1 MQVKLCLL
9 SSVLLLAACGG
20 SKNDIPDPSAA
31 QTLAAETAYNDLRD
45 RKYDAFLEH
54 LDPKLQ
60 AHFKDNEKLMK
71 KFSYTIPDG
80 EYKSKTLMV
89 KKIEQPENKPAEF
102 KVSYE
107 IAYPGNLV
115 QYDVSF
121 DQPNGSTQIQNFNI
135 RVYGGSK

>member
-9 SSVLLLAACGG
+9 TSVLVLTGCGG

-31 QTLAAETAYNDLRD
+31 QTLAAEAAYNDLRD
-45 RKYDAFLEH
+45 KKYEAFLNH
-54 LDPKLQ
+54 LDPTLQ
-60 AHFKDNEKLMK
+60 AQFKDNEKLMK
-71 KFSYTIPDG
+71 KFSYAIPDG

-107 IAYPGNLV
+107 IAYNGNLV

-121 DQPNGSTQIQNFNI
+121 DQPNGSTEIKNFNI
-135 RVYGGSK
+135 RVFGQ